1 MVLPTTIDSKV
12 FLDYTR
18 HILRKKEIL
27 METYEQELS
36 SKLEKAKR
44 TREKLRVIGKEEIK
58 SLFYKLLLDR
68 LERALANGDDKIT
81 ISRYDTDNL
90 SITSIK
96 QLLKLAIMEQ
106 PEQASGSKYIPSVF
120 RPYLDTFK
128 VHKHRDRITGTLYF
142 SFEFMIKD

>member
-1 MVLPTTIDSKV
+1 
-12 FLDYTR
+12 
-18 HILRKKEIL
+18 
-27 METYEQELS
+27 MEEYEQELA

-44 TREKLRVIGKEEIK
+44 TREQRAKLAVEEIK
-58 SLFYKLLLDR
+58 AVLFPLLTDR

-81 ISRYDTDNL
+81 IGRYDTDNL
-90 SITSIK
+90 SIMAIK
-96 QLLKLAIMEQ
+96 QLLKLAVMEQ

-142 SFEFMIKD
+142 SFEFIIKG

>member
-1 MVLPTTIDSKV
+1 MAPIYIDSSV
-12 FLDYTR
+12 SLGYTR
-18 HILRKKEIL
+18 RILRKKEIL
-27 METYEQELS
+27 METYEQELA

-44 TREKLRVIGKEEIK
+44 TREQRAKLAVEEIK
-58 SLFYKLLLDR
+58 AVLLPLLADR

-81 ISRYDTDNL
+81 IGRYDTDNL
-90 SITSIK
+90 SIMAIK
-96 QLLKLAIMEQ
+96 QLLKLSNEE

-142 SFEFMIKD
+142 SFEFIIKG